1 MTAAATLK
9 ALEANRIFTDLKD
22 AEARLAQA
30 ARDLKAGAID
40 MATYQTETDVC
51 TKIIRACQ
59 R

>member
-1 MTAAATLK
+1 MTAATLK

-59 R
+59 Q